1 MGSGVWHPGL
11 GAPSHVE
18 SYQTSNQTHVPCISR
33 RILLQEI
40 SRLTLNQKIPRL
52 IKETA
57 EIRKA
62 LKSE

>member
-1 MGSGVWHPGL
+1 MGSGAWHPGL

-18 SYQTSNQTHVPCISR
+18 AFQTSNRTHVPCIGR
-33 RILLQEI
+33 KILLQEI
-40 SRLTLNQKIPRL
+40 SRLPLNQKIPRL

-62 LKSE
+62 LNSE